1 MQEYKFPHERQAR
14 GSRHR
19 TRTSNRTL
27 IACINC
33 KEKKLKCDNNPSGCE
48 NCLRFGSVCLV
59 EDPATRR
66 QQPRNYLATLEQR
79 VAFLEGIVNQYQC
92 HDPARNHPQ
101 HQAGHVQQPQPE
113 PGQIPSYG
121 VGTPFEIGQGQYSPG
136 GGVPSNAPA
145 HTPVHVNNPG
155 DETHA
160 QGPDGLDE
168 LASKVGLLSLNAA
181 GAEPHYLGTSSI
193 FAFSRVIN
201 SALRNVFL
209 RKPQTTVGNNNDS
222 DSYATRSAAD
232 PSTASPRGI
241 DEDNDYEVPTP
252 CLLPEYPVAVQLSNA
267 YFQNIHYQYPFLH
280 EPTFRLWEATL
291 VGKRAGFDTLISNP
305 IPLFFLN
312 MVYAV
317 GALLLPNLGYS
328 AERLYMSAQLYV
340 DNVMARDNL
349 ESIQAILC
357 CAVYSVWSS
366 IGTSHWKLAGLA
378 LRQCIDLGYH
388 RSCKHLRSSTTD
400 PLRLELRKRV
410 FWCAYSMECQ
420 SAVMLGR
427 PLALRD
433 QEIDAEYPS
442 DAADVCGAFGSSSG
456 DSSTNLT
463 MTRAIHTF
471 RGRRILGR
479 IHTTIYLDS
488 INPEQNPGCAAQRIQ
503 QLRGDLESWRAAIPP
518 TMPRPIEAQPL
529 VLFGTQDWFEMEY
542 NYAILQLYRV
552 QIIGNHHRP
561 QNPHFTTTTNTTST
575 SASTTAATTAA
586 TTAMGPN
593 AEADAAADAD
603 GIFLSCLRAAERT
616 CHIYR
621 RHFLGRPTNYTWAAL
636 HELFLA
642 GLTYLHCLWTSPAAR
657 AVTRQ
662 GQVSNTCTDCTI
674 VLVIIAERWSAAAP
688 YRDIFEAL
696 ANLTMTMMDEKAG
709 GDWTTTGVGTGAS
722 TMLPNNTPGGVNMT
736 LASSA
741 RPFYDDNDDDEGD
754 SGDFYYPLE
763 APAATAGERSSSSN
777 LMEWMTSIAD
787 TGMSE
792 GLDGLLSSLIGD
804 LPPLRHHE
812 DGFPHSWQGE

>member
-1 MQEYKFPHERQAR
+1 MSPAPPTLHGRPSRFDPTR
-14 GSRHR
+14 G
-19 TRTSNRTL
+19 NRYSYHL
-27 IACINC
+27 
-33 KEKKLKCDNNPSGCE
+33 LLG
-48 NCLRFGSVCLV
+48 VCLV

-79 VAFLEGIVNQYQC
+79 VAFLEGVVNQYRC
-92 HDPARNHPQ
+92 HDLAPNPAQ
-101 HQAGHVQQPQPE
+101 HQAGHVQHPE
-113 PGQIPSYG
+113 HGQIPYG
-121 VGTPFEIGQGQYSPG
+121 VSTPSELGQSQYSLG
-136 GGVPSNAPA
+136 GGVPFNAPTQ
-145 HTPVHVNNPG
+145 TPVHGNTAT
-155 DETHA
+155 DEAQA

-201 SALRNVFL
+201 SALRNVVL
-209 RKPQTTVGNNNDS
+209 RKPQSTVGNNNNDS

-232 PSTASPRGI
+232 PSTVSPRGD
-241 DEDNDYEVPTP
+241 DEDNDYEASALPTP
-252 CLLPEYPVAVQLSNA
+252 CLLPEYPVAVLLSNA

-388 RSCKHLRSSTTD
+388 RSSKHLRTSTTD

-442 DAADVCGAFGSSSG
+442 DAADVCGTAGSPSG

-503 QLRGDLESWRAAIPP
+503 QLRADLESWRAAVPP

-561 QNPHFTTTTNTTST
+561 QHPHFTTTSTTST
-575 SASTTAATTAA
+575 TSATAPPTTAAGTA
-586 TTAMGPN
+586 TGPN
-593 AEADAAADAD
+593 ADADADADAD

-688 YRDIFEAL
+688 YRDIFDAL

-709 GDWTTTGVGTGAS
+709 GDWTTTGVGAS
-722 TMLPNNTPGGVNMT
+722 TTLPNSTSVNMT
-736 LASSA
+736 PPSAA
-741 RPFYDDNDDDEGD
+741 RPFYDDNDDDRD
-754 SGDFYYPLE
+754 SGDYYYPLE
-763 APAATAGERSSSSN
+763 ATAAAAAGERSSSSN

-792 GLDGLLSSLIGD
+792 GLDGLLTSLIGD
-804 LPPLRHHE
+804 LPPSRHHE
-812 DGFPHSWQGE
+812 NGFPHSWMGD

>member
-92 HDPARNHPQ
+92 RDPARSHPQ

-121 VGTPFEIGQGQYSPG
+121 VGTPSEIGQGQYSPG
-136 GGVPSNAPA
+136 GGVQLNAPA

-155 DETHA
+155 DETQA

-201 SALRNVFL
+201 SALRNVVL

-232 PSTASPRGI
+232 PSTASPRGN

-388 RSCKHLRSSTTD
+388 RSCKHLKSSTTD

-442 DAADVCGAFGSSSG
+442 DAADVCGTVGSSSG

-503 QLRGDLESWRAAIPP
+503 QLRGDLETWRAAIPP

-561 QNPHFTTTTNTTST
+561 QHPRFATTVTST
-575 SASTTAATTAA
+575 TATATPTTAAT
-586 TTAMGPN
+586 GPEAN
-593 AEADAAADAD
+593 ADAETDAD

-709 GDWTTTGVGTGAS
+709 GDWTTTGVGNT
-722 TMLPNNTPGGVNMT
+722 LPNNTSGVNMT
-736 LASSA
+736 PLSSAA
-741 RPFYDDNDDDEGD
+741 RPFYDDDNDDRD
-754 SGDFYYPLE
+754 SGDYYYPLE
-763 APAATAGERSSSSN
+763 ATAAAAAGERSSSSN

-792 GLDGLLSSLIGD
+792 GLDGLLTSLIGD
-804 LPPLRHHE
+804 LPSSRHHE
-812 DGFPHSWQGE
+812 NGFPHSWMGD